1 MRLGEKVPP
10 RRLPIDGRRA
20 AIRETG
26 GGVGSGLY
34 DAGGSG
40 STGLTDPFQRGL
52 ATYITDGESPEV
64 EDRGVVANRSD
75 WGVAEPGDP
84 LEGRAL
90 ADEKRDEKYPVCP
103 VGVPFRGDVFGV
115 LPAPPPEPDPR
126 KVIFPNMACTG
137 DIDRASDV
145 AMEDLRLLVL
155 VGVSDRAGSD
165 LRPEGGPSP

>member
-1 MRLGEKVPP
+1 MPP

-26 GGVGSGLY
+26 GGVGSSWYG
-34 DAGGSG
+34 DSG

-52 ATYITDGESPEV
+52 ATCITDGESPEV

-84 LEGRAL
+84 FEGRAL
-90 ADEKRDEKYPVCP
+90 ADVKRDEKYPVCP
-103 VGVPFRGDVFGV
+103 IELPFKGDVFGI
-115 LPAPPPEPDPR
+115 LPAPPPAPDPR
-126 KVIFPNMACTG
+126 MVILPNMACTG
-137 DIDRASDV
+137 DIVRASDV
-145 AMEDLRLLVL
+145 ATEALRLLVL